1 MAVLAIIPKLGNTVE
16 SCIIVE
22 WKKAVGDAIA
32 EGETLLDVET
42 DKAVMEVP
50 SPASGVVLAHFYAA
64 GDLVPV
70 LETIAVIGEAGE
82 VISAFGPGGVD
93 KETSKQVDKASD
105 GQVDWETG
113 ELVGLQPAAAGAD
126 AAAAAVGPTPVSPR
140 ARSLAQREG
149 LDVAGLAGSGP
160 GGRIIERDVQAA
172 LASRPKLSPVAQ
184 ARLAEGGFTAPARGS
199 GPGGR
204 VMTRDL
210 RPVEEGRQ
218 VDKVEVD
225 KAEVDKAEVD
235 KETRE
240 RKETREEAEVE
251 VVKVAGVRKVI
262 AERMLA
268 SLQTTAQLT
277 LHASADARALQA
289 LRARFKA
296 SDPAFGLQGVTINDL
311 LLLAVA
317 RTLPAHRDLN
327 AHFQGDTLSRFA
339 HVQLGLAV
347 DTPAGLMVPV
357 IRNADQLS
365 LRQISQEAKR
375 LVAACQARRV
385 APDEL
390 RGGTFTVTNLGG
402 LGIESFTPVLN
413 PPEVAILGVGNIN
426 LKPVQVGDASLDSR
440 RNASRVADPLS
451 MIGRDASLDSR
462 RSASRVA
469 APLSMTGSEASVA
482 FVPHIGLSLTINH
495 QVVDGAPAARFLQ
508 ALARNLADID
518 LLLAG

>member
-1 MAVLAIIPKLGNTVE
+1 MPVPAIIPKLGNTVE

-22 WKKAVGDAIA
+22 WKKAVGESIA

-50 SPASGVVLAHFYAA
+50 SPASGVVLAHFFAA

-70 LETIAVIGEAGE
+70 LDTIAVIGEAGE
-82 VISAFGPGGVD
+82 DISAFGPDGED
-93 KETSKQVDKASD
+93 KVTGRQGDKVTEAL
-105 GQVDWETG
+105 EIA
-113 ELVGLQPAAAGAD
+113 E
-126 AAAAAVGPTPVSPR
+126 AAAAVRPSATPELAPISPR

-184 ARLAEGGFTAPARGS
+184 ARLAEGGFVAPEKGS

-225 KAEVDKAEVD
+225 K
-235 KETRE
+235 ETRE
-240 RKETREEAEVE
+240 RKEAREEAEVE
-251 VVKVAGVRKVI
+251 VVKVAGVRRVI

-289 LRARFKA
+289 LRARFKG

-311 LLLAVA
+311 ILLAVA
-317 RTLPAHRDLN
+317 RTLPEHRDLN

-413 PPEVAILGVGNIN
+413 PPEVAILGVSNIN
-426 LKPVQVGDASLDSR
+426 LKPVLRGDASLESWR
-440 RNASRVADPLS
+440 SASRAADPLS
-451 MIGRDASLDSR
+451 MTGQ
-462 RSASRVA
+462 RVA
-469 APLSMTGSEASVA
+469 ELDETQVA

-508 ALARNLADID
+508 ALARNLAAID

>member
-1 MAVLAIIPKLGNTVE
+1 MAVPAIIPKLGNTVE

-50 SPASGVVLAHFYAA
+50 SPASGAVLAHFYAP

-70 LETIAVIGEAGE
+70 LEAIAVIGEAGE
-82 VISAFGPGGVD
+82 DISAFGPGGVD
-93 KETSKQVDKASD
+93 KETSRQVDKEESAPSERAVQ
-105 GQVDWETG
+105 GA
-113 ELVGLQPAAAGAD
+113 QPAGASS
-126 AAAAAVGPTPVSPR
+126 AQGPISPR
-140 ARSLAQREG
+140 ARSLARREG
-149 LDVAGLAGSGP
+149 LDVASLAGSGP

-184 ARLAEGGFTAPARGS
+184 AKLAEGGFVAPEKGS

-210 RPVEEGRQ
+210 KPVEEGRQ
-218 VDKVEVD
+218 VDKV
-225 KAEVDKAEVD
+225 EVD

-251 VVKVAGVRKVI
+251 VVKVTGVRKVI

-277 LHASADARALQA
+277 LNASADARGLQA
-289 LRARFKA
+289 LRARFKS

-311 LLLAVA
+311 ILLAVA
-317 RTLPAHRDLN
+317 RALPEHPDLN
-327 AHFQGDTLSRFA
+327 AHFQGDTLSRFRHA
-339 HVQLGLAV
+339 HLGLAV

-365 LRQISQEAKR
+365 LRQISSEAKR

-413 PPEVAILGVGNIN
+413 PPEVAILGVSNIN
-426 LKPVQVGDASLDSR
+426 LKPVQRGDASLDFR
-440 RNASRVADPLS
+440 RSASRVADPLS
-451 MIGRDASLDSR
+451 MTGRDAS
-462 RSASRVA
+462 A
-469 APLSMTGSEASVA
+469 ALSMTGQRVAALDEAQVA

>member
-1 MAVLAIIPKLGNTVE
+1 MAVPAIIPKLGNTVE

-50 SPASGVVLAHFYAA
+50 SPASGVVLAHFYNP

-82 VISAFGPGGVD
+82 DFAALAPGGGD
-93 KETSKQVDKASD
+93 KVTGGQGDKVTSA
-105 GQVDWETG
+105 
-113 ELVGLQPAAAGAD
+113 PAVAQAV
-126 AAAAAVGPTPVSPR
+126 AAVSSEASELAPISPR

-184 ARLAEGGFTAPARGS
+184 AKLAEGGFTAPERGS

-210 RPVEEGRQ
+210 RPVVEGKQ
-218 VDKVEVD
+218 
-225 KAEVDKAEVD
+225 VDKAEVD

-251 VVKVAGVRKVI
+251 VVKVAGVRRVI

-277 LHASADARALQA
+277 LNASADALALQA

-296 SDPAFGLQGVTINDL
+296 SDPVFGLQGVTINDL
-311 LLLAVA
+311 ILLAVA
-317 RTLPAHRDLN
+317 RTLPEHRDLN
-327 AHFQGDTLSRFA
+327 AQFQGDTLSRFA

-347 DTPAGLMVPV
+347 DTPVGLMVPV

-365 LRQISQEAKR
+365 LRQISAEAKR

-385 APDEL
+385 TPDDL

-426 LKPVQVGDASLDSR
+426 LKAVQVGDAS
-440 RNASRVADPLS
+440 VALS
-451 MIGRDASLDSR
+451 MTGRDASLDSR

-469 APLSMTGSEASVA
+469 DPLSMTGRDASLDSRRSASRVADPLSMTGSAASVA

-508 ALARNLADID
+508 ALARNLAEID
-518 LLLAG
+518 LMLAG